1 MFSSSNIFPLD
12 SEMNTERQDALAAH
26 LRGWIP
32 LESKE
37 KNPTYVRLIE
47 AVLNTPELFTLAAS
61 VPEPQLPANVLFASV
76 HFLLLQG
83 VEHSLALQYPTVRL
97 RHQLTALPATSLEED
112 FIDFTKTYRAAL
124 SELLA
129 TGITQ
134 TNEVARSAILAAVLC
149 DLRSAGYQDIA
160 LLDAGCSAGLNLFVD
175 RFHIDH
181 SPTFSTGPASSAV
194 TLSPRHD
201 GRMPAGAM
209 ANIVY
214 RAGLDQQPL
223 DPSSER
229 DATWLEACLWPD
241 DPSRFSRLQA
251 ALSIASNERD
261 SLHLH
266 AGDLVGDLCTVAA
279 TIPNGI
285 PLVIFSSWAAA
296 YLRPG
301 EHEQLT
307 RAMDEVGSGR
317 AVFWLSCEHPGIATN
332 LQLVPKGYRT
342 RWPGASLLTLRTCG
356 KAATTVVVGESHPH
370 AEWINLA

>member
-1 MFSSSNIFPLD
+1 
-12 SEMNTERQDALAAH
+12 
-26 LRGWIP
+26 
-32 LESKE
+32 
-37 KNPTYVRLIE
+37 
-47 AVLNTPELFTLAAS
+47 
-61 VPEPQLPANVLFASV
+61 
-76 HFLLLQG
+76 
-83 VEHSLALQYPTVRL
+83 
-97 RHQLTALPATSLEED
+97 
-112 FIDFTKTYRAAL
+112 
-124 SELLA
+124 
-129 TGITQ
+129 
-134 TNEVARSAILAAVLC
+134 
-149 DLRSAGYQDIA
+149 
-160 LLDAGCSAGLNLFVD
+160 
-175 RFHIDH
+175 
-181 SPTFSTGPASSAV
+181 
-194 TLSPRHD
+194 
-201 GRMPAGAM
+201 
-209 ANIVY
+209 
-214 RAGLDQQPL
+214 
-223 DPSSER
+223 
-229 DATWLEACLWPD
+229 LWPD

-307 RAMDEVGSGR
+307 RAIDEVGSGR
-317 AVFWLSCEHPGIATN
+317 AVFWLSCEHPGIAAN

>member
-1 MFSSSNIFPLD
+1 MD
-12 SEMNTERQDALAAH
+12 TERQEALTAH

-83 VEHSLALQYPTVRL
+83 VEHPLALHYPTVRL
-97 RHQLTALPATSLEED
+97 RHGLTATATSSLEED
-112 FIDFTKTYRAAL
+112 FIDFTNTHREAL
-124 SELLA
+124 GELLT

-134 TNEVARSAILAAVLC
+134 TNEVARSAILASVLC
-149 DLRSAGYQDIA
+149 DLRSAGHENVA

-175 RFHIDH
+175 RFRIEH
-181 SPTFSTGPASSAV
+181 SPTFRTGPTQSAV

-201 GRMPAGAM
+201 GRLPSGEM
-209 ANIVY
+209 ANIVA
-214 RAGLDQQPL
+214 RVGLDQQPL

-251 ALSIASNERD
+251 ALSIASNERG
-261 SLHLH
+261 SLQLH
-266 AGDLVGDLCTVAA
+266 AGDLVSDLRTVAD
-279 TIPNGI
+279 TISNDV

-301 EHEQLT
+301 EHELLT
-307 RAMDEVGSGR
+307 RAMDEVGSR
-317 AVFWLSCEHPGIATN
+317 RTVFWLSCEHPSIAAS
-332 LQLVPKGYRT
+332 LQLVPTGYRT
-342 RWPGASLLTLRTCG
+342 RWPGATLITLRTCG
-356 KAATTVVVGESHPH
+356 EDATTVVVGESHPH